1 MSMSP
6 ASPPVVTETAGA
18 GANPGDALAGIQ
30 SRAMS
35 ALAEVFGLL
44 GRGDRADSSAS
55 TFSARASG
63 ASALPELQIPWYRP
77 AVRAAAGTETAV
89 ELPLEN
95 LEDDAVEVRFYSSEL
110 SSDGGTSIPS
120 VAVSFDPTTV
130 VLGPRQ
136 QAVVTVTVE
145 VPRQAVPGAYSGLVQ
160 AEGLARVKAVITV
173 EVD

>member
-1 MSMSP
+1 MSP
-6 ASPPVVTETAGA
+6 APFPAVNEAAGA
-18 GANPGDALAGIQ
+18 GATPGDALAGIQ

-44 GRGDRADSSAS
+44 GRGGQAAPSAS
-55 TFSARASG
+55 TFSTDAPG
-63 ASALPELQIPWYRP
+63 CSALPELLIPWYRP
-77 AVRAAAGTETAV
+77 AVHATAGRATAL

-95 LEDDAVEVRFYSSEL
+95 LEEDAVEVRFYSSEL
-110 SSDGGTSIPS
+110 SSDRGTSIPS
-120 VAVSFDPTTV
+120 VAISFDPATL

-145 VPRQAVPGAYSGLVQ
+145 VPRKALPGAYSGLVQ
-160 AEGLARVKAVITV
+160 AEGLGRVKAVITV

>member
-1 MSMSP
+1 LVTAATGA
-6 ASPPVVTETAGA
+6 AS
-18 GANPGDALAGIQ
+18 NPGDALAGIQ

-44 GRGDRADSSAS
+44 GRGDDHAAPSAS
-55 TFSARASG
+55 TVSTHAPG

-77 AVRAAAGTETAV
+77 GVRAAAGTATAV
-89 ELPLEN
+89 EVPLEN
-95 LEDDAVEVRFYSSEL
+95 LEEDAVEVCFYSSEL
-110 SSDGGTSIPS
+110 SSDRGTSIPS
-120 VAVSFDPTTV
+120 VAISFDPATL

-145 VPRQAVPGAYSGLVQ
+145 VPRQAIPGAYSGLVQ